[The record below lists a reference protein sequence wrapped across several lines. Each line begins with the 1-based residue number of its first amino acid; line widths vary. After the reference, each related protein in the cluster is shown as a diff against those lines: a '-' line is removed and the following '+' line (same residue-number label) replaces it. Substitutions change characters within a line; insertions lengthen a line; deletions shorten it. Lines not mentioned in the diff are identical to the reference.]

1 MGLFFRYLNLVCKM
15 LSTENMVKNTLARK
29 TSLKS
34 VQCYTK
40 VPSACNVWNVRQ
52 KGPPQKKKKRK
63 NAQTDK
69 NSKVNQRN
77 LAQMLIRIHHYTIKV
92 NPTCNTGINDSVSP
106 LLPSP
111 LRSISPAAPD
121 GLVWWLLSR
130 ETWPG
135 PSALVYLSGSL
146 LPGQSGHFLVALVTQ
161 RQNKGGSR

>member
-15 LSTENMVKNTLARK
+15 QYREYGQEYISEKDVTEISPVLYKGAKCMQCVKCKAKR
-29 TSLKS
+29 SS
-34 VQCYTK
+34 
-40 VPSACNVWNVRQ
+40 
-52 KGPPQKKKKRK
+52 QKKKKRK
-63 NAQTDK
+63 NGQTDK
-69 NSKVNQRN
+69 NSKVNQIN

-161 RQNKGGSR
+161 PQNKGGSR